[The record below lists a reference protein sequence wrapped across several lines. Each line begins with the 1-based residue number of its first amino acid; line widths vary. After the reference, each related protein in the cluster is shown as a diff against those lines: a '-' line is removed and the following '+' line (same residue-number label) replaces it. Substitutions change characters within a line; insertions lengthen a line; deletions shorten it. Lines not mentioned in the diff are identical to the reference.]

1 MNKYEILAILPATL
15 SDEAREATINKY
27 VSMIEK
33 NGGKMTVV
41 NKWGVKKFAYPIDYK
56 SEGFYVLLE
65 FEAPA
70 ELPNTVESLMRID
83 ESVVRSL
90 CLKK

>member
-1 MNKYEILAILPATL
+1 MNKYELLAIIPAAL
-15 SDEAREATINKY
+15 SDEAKEATINKY
-27 VSMIEK
+27 VAMIES

-41 NKWGVKKFAYPIDYK
+41 NKWGIKKFAYPIDYK
-56 SEGFYVLLE
+56 SEGYYVLLE

-70 ELPNTVESLMRID
+70 ELPNQVESLMRID
-83 ESVVRSL
+83 ESIVRSL

>member
-1 MNKYEILAILPATL
+1 MNKYELLAIIPAAL
-15 SDEAREATINKY
+15 SDEAKEATINKY
-27 VSMIEK
+27 VAMIES

-56 SEGFYVLLE
+56 SEGYYVLLE

-70 ELPNTVESLMRID
+70 KLPNQVESLMRID
-83 ESVVRSL
+83 ESIVRSL

>member
-1 MNKYEILAILPATL
+1 MNKYELLAIIPAAL
-15 SDEAREATINKY
+15 SDEAKEATINKY
-27 VSMIEK
+27 VAMIES

-56 SEGFYVLLE
+56 SEGYYVLLE

-70 ELPNTVESLMRID
+70 ELPNQVESLMRID
-83 ESVVRSL
+83 ESIVRSL

>member
-1 MNKYEILAILPATL
+1 MMNYEMLTILPATL
-15 SDEAREATINKY
+15 SDEAKEATIDKY
-27 VSMIEK
+27 IKMIES

-41 NKWGVKKFAYPIDYK
+41 NKWGVKKFAYPINYK
-56 SEGFYVLLE
+56 NEGYYVLLE
-65 FEAPA
+65 FEADAKVPA
-70 ELPNTVESLMRID
+70 LLDANMRID